1 MSKRWCISALTSTTR
16 TATANSLLSTYPAK
30 TGAAL
35 NIEIF
40 TLCDAAAD
48 YQGRLNILGVFDTIF
63 AAQFPAVHPF
73 CSVALRIR
81 FPSIEQGEHQLKM
94 HIVDDD
100 GTLLMPPLEGKFK
113 VEMPGNS
120 RMGAINLVLNLGQLR
135 FAKLGEYSIDLAIDG
150 REDASLK
157 FWVKEPPRR

>member
-1 MSKRWCISALTSTTR
+1 
-16 TATANSLLSTYPAK
+16 
-30 TGAAL
+30 L

-63 AAQFPAVHPF
+63 APQMPAVHPF

-81 FPSIEQGEHQLKM
+81 FQMIEHGEHRLRL

-100 GTLLMPPLEGKFK
+100 GNLLIPEIEGAFT
-113 VEMPGNS
+113 VEMPGS
-120 RMGAINLVLNLGQLR
+120 SQIASANLVLNLGQLH
-135 FAKLGEYSIDLAIDG
+135 FKSHGEYAINLAIDG
-150 REDASLK
+150 HQDVSLP
-157 FWVKEPPRR
+157 FWVKEPPKVKE